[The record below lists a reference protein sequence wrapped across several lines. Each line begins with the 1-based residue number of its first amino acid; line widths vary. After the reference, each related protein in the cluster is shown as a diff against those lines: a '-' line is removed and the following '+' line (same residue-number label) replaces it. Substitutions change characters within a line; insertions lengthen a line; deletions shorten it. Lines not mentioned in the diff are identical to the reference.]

1 MNELST
7 IQDYRQ
13 FKDALG
19 TELRNQAEGFVRT
32 GYLLK
37 VARDTD
43 ILRDSGYATVAEFAL
58 AEYGLSKDVVSRY
71 IAINDRYSK
80 DGYSEYLQDK
90 FEGYGV
96 AKLQEMLT
104 LPDTVVELMSPEM
117 TKREIQDIKK
127 EIKEEEQISDIE
139 VYCEGT
145 APDQEHMTTLQKV
158 IHKYFYEQREEYI
171 RLEEVIGAKIG
182 MSRAVEKV
190 LDVLAPSG
198 MALKTVRVQGIGKL
212 MISFKGKEND
222 IEMLNVRS
230 NEKEVITW
238 QQFIESLSST
248 FAGRASKRDWET
260 IYGEPFETQDLQKEE
275 KKQEVAPVQLKKEA
289 QTRPGEKEVQEKT
302 NQETLHAVEP
312 SIPLPEPV
320 EQDEQEQVEAQTEEA
335 QSEEDLPGQQD
346 LETDYRETMPENV
359 INTPCEPDLEEG
371 KTQDQE
377 GLSPVQE
384 IILKRAQILMENVR
398 QKKWEEAMAD
408 VRQLDECIRQAGGCE

>member
-13 FKDALG
+13 FKEALG

-145 APDQEHMTTLQKV
+145 APDQEHMTTIQKV
-158 IHKYFYEQREEYI
+158 IHKYFYEQREQYI
-171 RLEEVIGAKIG
+171 SLQEVITARIG
-182 MSRAVEKV
+182 MGEAIEKV
-190 LDVLAPSG
+190 MDVLAPSG
-198 MALKTVRVQGIGKL
+198 MSLKTVRVQGIGKL
-212 MISFKGKEND
+212 MLSFKGKEND

-230 NEKEVITW
+230 NEKEIITW
-238 QQFIESLSST
+238 QQFIGDMVST
-248 FAGRASKRDWET
+248 FGGKAGVQEWEM
-260 IYGEPFETQDLQKEE
+260 IYGESFEEPELLKEE
-275 KKQEVAPVQLKKEA
+275 KKPEVAPVQPQK
-289 QTRPGEKEVQEKT
+289 QEKKPSKVVKAKPEKPK
-302 NQETLHAVEP
+302 QGTLHAVEP
-312 SIPLPEPV
+312 SIPVPDPVEPEPEEPDPVV
-320 EQDEQEQVEAQTEEA
+320 EQT
-335 QSEEDLPGQQD
+335 EEDLPGQQD
-346 LETDYRETMPENV
+346 METDYKEAMPENA
-359 INTPCEPDLEEG
+359 INPPCESDPEG
-371 KTQDQE
+371 ELTLPQKEALKAAEGLMRDIRKKYWGLAKTKIEKIQECIEMAKTQE
-377 GLSPVQE
+377 KGNE
-384 IILKRAQILMENVR
+384 
-398 QKKWEEAMAD
+398 
-408 VRQLDECIRQAGGCE
+408 